1 MTSWRDLPGE
11 GLEMY
16 SPIGLIPTD
25 FFTTKEPLGRIKVM
39 LDTRDSGGPWR
50 LTDIKEV
57 RTAGGIIAYPGLG
70 RAALVV
76 GQPPRRYRVRI
87 ESDSYLPLYTKT
99 IGGTLEGIEF
109 DGFAYNDTQP
119 PHNYPTQASQFPAY
133 LDSVL
138 RKLWLVPAHNYAF
151 PNHVRVLR
159 GAVVDANT
167 GQPVSGAEVS
177 WGNKETT
184 LTDDRG
190 AFGLPLRVKKKEE
203 LTDKQKID
211 ASDRQT
217 IPRLGM
223 KEIIIPQALGTNLT
237 ITIS

>member
-1 MTSWRDLPGE
+1 MPGE

-39 LDTRDSGGPWR
+39 LDTREGGGAWR

-57 RTAGGIIAYPGLG
+57 RTASGVIAYPGLG
-70 RAALVV
+70 RAAVVV
-76 GQPPRRYRVRI
+76 GQPPRRYRVRV
-87 ESDSYLPLYTKT
+87 ESDFYLPLYTKT
-99 IGGTLEGIEF
+99 VGGTLEGIEF
-109 DGFAYNDTQP
+109 DGFAYNDALP
-119 PHNYPTQASQFPAY
+119 PHNYPKQASEFPAY
-133 LDSVL
+133 LEAVL
-138 RKLWLVPAHNYAF
+138 RKLWLVPSPNYAF

-159 GAVVDANT
+159 GEVVDLNT
-167 GQPVSGAEVS
+167 KQPVSGAEVS
-177 WGNKETT
+177 WGNKETA
-184 LTDDRG
+184 LTDKKG

-217 IPRLGM
+217 TPRLGM
-223 KEIIIPQALGTNLT
+223 KEIKIPEAVGTNLT